1 MHARSAV
8 VSTMELRTA
17 DVSMGTGTL
26 ATFRTRPLI
35 RFMDISAL
43 GVAAGGGR
51 RALR

>member
-1 MHARSAV
+1 MHAKRAV
-8 VSTMELRTA
+8 VSTMEIRMA

-35 RFMDISAL
+35 RWVDISAL